1 VRGVLTAL
9 VVLSIA
15 VTTWFVLRLG
25 NPQRSADP
33 SAAWLWA
40 LLGWVTI
47 ALDVL
52 LLLILLHIR
61 YPAWVAAAVLTAQ
74 DIIYVWRSVRLEKA
88 RRADR
93 ENS

>member
-1 VRGVLTAL
+1 MREVLGSL
-9 VVLSIA
+9 IVLSIA
-15 VTTWFVLRLG
+15 VTAWFIFRLG

-52 LLLILLHIR
+52 LLLVLLRVR

-93 ENS
+93 ENG

>member
-1 VRGVLTAL
+1 MRGVLGSL
-9 VVLSIA
+9 IVLSIA
-15 VTTWFVLRLG
+15 VTAWFVFRLG

-33 SAAWLWA
+33 AAAWLWA

-52 LLLILLHIR
+52 LLLVLLRVR

-74 DIIYVWRSVRLEKA
+74 DVIYVWRSVRLEKA
-88 RRADR
+88 RRADK
-93 ENS
+93 ESG